1 MDIVQANII
10 ENMVDEN
17 ICKHHRIIE
26 LEKNSAIIKQTL
38 FSGEKRMDNMESDIK
53 NIKDSQMLIS
63 NNVIAITKTLNGNG
77 LKGLVEIAEENTRRM
92 GELITN
98 TVVNTCDIKRL
109 DKMSWIIGSSFVAS
123 FIGLVIYL
131 TRINITGV

>member
-26 LEKNSAIIKQTL
+26 LEKNSEIIKQTML
-38 FSGEKRMDNMESDIK
+38 AGEKRMDTMESDIK
-53 NIKDSQMLIS
+53 DIKDSQLLIS

-77 LKGLVEIAEENTRRM
+77 LKGLVEIAEENTRRIS
-92 GELITN
+92 ELITN

-131 TRINITGV
+131 TRINITGG